1 MLPPSPLVKK
11 CMPSVRSSTSIA
23 HTTVRAGKAKVIR
36 KLEHKAVHVNSG
48 MRMNVM
54 AGARCVKMVTMKL
67 MPVSVEPM
75 PLIRIAHRQYT
86 TPAFV
91 PSPEPEHGGCPV
103 EHH

>member
-1 MLPPSPLVKK
+1 MLPPPPLVKK

-36 KLEHKAVHVNSG
+36 TLEHKAVQVNSG

-54 AGARCVKMVTMKL
+54 PGARCLKMVTMKL

-75 PLIRIAHRQYT
+75 PLIRIAHSQ
-86 TPAFV
+86 
-91 PSPEPEHGGCPV
+91 
-103 EHH
+103 